1 MAIRN
6 SVRPMRSGIVGT
18 LASEGPQRA
27 GKAVLNYTF
36 DADTQNHATPSR
48 AVTFAADGSGT
59 VQPGGAGVFAGL
71 ILGNERVL
79 SSNNESWYSDGD
91 AVEFLEMGEIFA
103 NIDNSDATPDNPSS
117 AAAVGGKVY
126 FEPATG
132 KLFAAATG
140 SMTEIKGA
148 VITAVDAG
156 DSPTRLVKIML
167 NGPQA

>member
-1 MAIRN
+1 MSIRN

-18 LASEGPQRA
+18 LASEGPLRA
-27 GKAVLNYTF
+27 GKAILDYTF
-36 DADTQNHATPSR
+36 SESTENHATPSR

-59 VQPGGAGVFAGL
+59 VQPGGTGVFAGL
-71 ILGNERVL
+71 ILGNERIL
-79 SSNNESWYSDGD
+79 SDNDESWYSDGD
-91 AVEFLEMGEIFA
+91 AIEFLEMGEIFA
-103 NIDNSDATPDNPSS
+103 NIDNSEATPDNKSS
-117 AAAVGGKVY
+117 VAAVGGKVY

-132 KLFAAATG
+132 KLFAASTG

-156 DSPTRLVKIML
+156 DSPVRLVKIML